1 MMLNNYQLFSL
12 LCESL
17 TEASSSMNLIK
28 GIAGGDAVIQKLH
41 KDMELSHA
49 QDYQPIDKIS
59 WSDLKDTHKGKWVI
73 LKGTT
78 GVGAIKS
85 TGSSYKALASN
96 GGEVESFS
104 NDRGGNI
111 LDFLKGIIG
120 KTTQMF
126 TGSDEGDVKDIQK
139 KRFNQNKGST
149 STGGPITQATL
160 LKKFKPLWLKSI
172 RTAQADIKGMVA
184 NMIKNDAFEKA
195 KVKLNLLSKLD
206 DAAEMLESGSDDTP
220 ASLSAAI
227 SSAVALAAGHYYPDE
242 TGEISR
248 GRYGDTGL
256 QSERQEGV
264 QHLLKDIA
272 GGDQKKLGTVLGFF
286 KRTLI
291 TV

>member
-41 KDMELSHA
+41 KDMGLSHA
-49 QDYQPIDKIS
+49 QDYHPIDKIS
-59 WSDLKDTHKGKWVI
+59 WSDLKDTHRGKWVI

-85 TGSSYKALASN
+85 TGNGYRAVASN

-126 TGSDEGDVKDIQK
+126 TGSDEGNVKDIQQ
-139 KRFNQNKGST
+139 KRFKQNQGSDT
-149 STGGPITQATL
+149 NSNVVTQASL
-160 LKKFKPLWLKSI
+160 LKKFKPLWLKSV
-172 RTAQADIKGMVA
+172 RAAQADVKGMVA

-206 DAAEMLESGSDDTP
+206 DAADMLESGATDTP
-220 ASLSAAI
+220 GSLNSAI

-242 TGEISR
+242 TGEITR
-248 GRYGDTGL
+248 GRYGDQGL
-256 QSERQEGV
+256 AAERQDGI
-264 QHLLKDIA
+264 QRLLKDIA
-272 GGDQKKLGTVLGFF
+272 GGDQQKLGTVLGFF

-291 TV
+291 TG